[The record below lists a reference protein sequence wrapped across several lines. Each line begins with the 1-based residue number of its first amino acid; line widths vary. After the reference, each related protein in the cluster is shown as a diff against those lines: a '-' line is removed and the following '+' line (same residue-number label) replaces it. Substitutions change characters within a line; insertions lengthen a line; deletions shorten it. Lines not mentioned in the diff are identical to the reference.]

1 MKIRFSAFQTVAGLI
16 CCAAAAGL
24 LIPQPV
30 VFARAQTQTTGAAR
44 QTAPAPPPMSA
55 AQATQ
60 AIAKHLELGKTDE
73 ALKVYDV
80 YVATSKRP
88 DAPLLAN
95 IARTDLRRIWQAK
108 ADQPILLAQVLE
120 RLARDGD
127 AAALRALKQA
137 SARNPNVSPEELAPT
152 ISLARLKDPDGIT
165 KLTQLL
171 AVTEPQARAQVVQA
185 IAAADVR
192 SLAPQ
197 IIGLL
202 GDSDLMVRQAAAK
215 ALGTLQSQASIPH
228 LQAAFEG
235 DVPTVKMFA
244 AVSLKRLG
252 QTNVDS
258 FLAGLLNGQ
267 IAELRVIAAGA
278 YLTTGP
284 VAKNP
289 TWEKAVRE
297 LMASPNEQHRLE
309 AAEMLACCDAVAART
324 ALTSALASPNP
335 LLRQGAAKIFEARRE
350 LADLT
355 IARRVLGD
363 ALDPVRV
370 YGSGLTLVLAKDAA
384 TPPARG
390 RGAAGVS
397 TSR

>member
-1 MKIRFSAFQTVAGLI
+1 V
-16 CCAAAAGL
+16 AAAGL

-30 VFARAQTQTTGAAR
+30 AFARTETQAAGAGR
-44 QTAPAPPPMSA
+44 QTPPAPPPMSA
-55 AQATQ
+55 AQAQQ
-60 AIAKHLELGKTDE
+60 AIAKHLEEGKTDE
-73 ALKVYDV
+73 ALKTYDA
-80 YVATSKRP
+80 YVAASKRP
-88 DAPLLAN
+88 DAPMLAN

-108 ADQPILLAQVLE
+108 PDQPILLASVLE

-127 AAALRALKQA
+127 AAALKALKQA

-152 ISLARLKDPDGIT
+152 VSLARLKDQDAIT

-171 AVTEPQARAQVVQA
+171 AVTEPLARAQVVKA
-185 IAAADVR
+185 IEAADVR
-192 SLAPQ
+192 SLAPSL
-197 IIGLL
+197 IALL
-202 GDSDLMVRQAAAK
+202 GDDSIVVRQAAAL
-215 ALGTLQSQASIPH
+215 ALGTLQSKESIPH
-228 LQAAFEG
+228 LQATFEG
-235 DVPTVKMFA
+235 DVPAVKMFA

-252 QTNVDS
+252 QANVDT

-278 YLTTGP
+278 YQSTGP

-297 LMASPNEQHRLE
+297 LMASPNEQHRLQ

-324 ALTSALASPNP
+324 ALTSALASANP
-335 LLRQGAAKIFEARRE
+335 LLRAGAAKIFEARRE

-355 IARRVLGD
+355 IARRIVGD

-370 YGSGLTLVLAKDAA
+370 YGNGLALVLAKDAA
-384 TPPARG
+384 SAPARG
-390 RGAAGVS
+390 RGAAAGVS
-397 TSR
+397 TNR